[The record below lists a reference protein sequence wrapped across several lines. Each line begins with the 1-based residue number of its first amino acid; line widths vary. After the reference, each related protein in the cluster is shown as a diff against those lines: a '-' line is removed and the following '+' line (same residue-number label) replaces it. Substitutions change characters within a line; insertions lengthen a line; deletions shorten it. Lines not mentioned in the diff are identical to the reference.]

1 MRAYNCHEF
10 VTQTNVNVL
19 FALTSSKASC
29 GDSSKQLHV
38 EGCLPK
44 QLLNIRANFRVLP
57 CEARQ
62 KNLVCSDDFFPG
74 GLLWVDV

>member
-10 VTQTNVNVL
+10 VTRTNVNVL
-19 FALTSSKASC
+19 VALTSSKASC

-38 EGCLPK
+38 EGCVPK
-44 QLLNIRANFRVLP
+44 HVRKIRANFRVLP
-57 CEARQ
+57 CEARR
-62 KNLVCSDDFFPG
+62 KNLVCSDDFSG